1 MLVSFIL
8 NYRCRVKFARCTF
21 TTRASSTVNF
31 SATEKAFQH
40 VKLLELARNAA
51 IFKMCSYSTLI
62 TLSTRFL
69 QGNSSASKILKP
81 AFKRFIMPVFSP
93 GEGLGD
99 CINLTNKL
107 YINDGVTVILDFSS
121 EELDLEEMLDNNM
134 ENKVAMIDGIQRLFP
149 QKNVR
154 SIPLK
159 CTSLINPSLL
169 ERITETINHRQQQG
183 AMPSDNTEDILRDL
197 SNAEREKF
205 QTAIERF
212 CSICDKAMD
221 AGISILLDAEQS
233 NRQPAIEV
241 LARILSRRYNTPGR
255 GAVIYNT
262 YQAYLTRTP
271 HAYDRDLA
279 IATKEGFVFAAKVV
293 RGAYMNAENERAAAL
308 NVPSPI
314 VASKRATDE
323 AYNRMVGSSL
333 KAIGNSLEGT
343 KPSIII
349 ATHNRES
356 IEKAISAMA
365 DLGIARNSEEV
376 QFAQILGMS
385 DNITY
390 TLAHNGEFTYKHT
403 HPFTAHVYTHT
414 ESYQMIFLP
423 EFHADGIT
431 TVSTS
436 VGVMRNHPSLCSDY
450 FIRSLLLSQWPS
462 YNQ

>member
-1 MLVSFIL
+1 MT
-8 NYRCRVKFARCTF
+8 RVNSA
-21 TTRASSTVNF
+21 VDF
-31 SATEKAFQH
+31 SDTEKAFQH

-51 IFKMCSYSTLI
+51 IFKMCSYSTLVA
-62 TLSTRFL
+62 LSTRFQ
-69 QGNSSASKILKP
+69 QGNSRTSKLLKP

-93 GEGLGD
+93 GEELGD

-107 YINDGVTVILDFSS
+107 YVTDGVTAILDFSS
-121 EELDLEEMLDNNM
+121 EELELEEMLDKNM
-134 ENKVAMIDGIQRLFP
+134 ENKVAMIEGIHRLFP

-159 CTSLINPSLL
+159 CTSLINPFLL
-169 ERITETINHRQQQG
+169 ERITEAINRRQQQG
-183 AMPSDNTEDILRDL
+183 LMPSDNTDDILRDL
-197 SNAEREKF
+197 SDAEREKF
-205 QTAIERF
+205 QTAIARF
-212 CSICDKAMD
+212 CTICDKAVD

-279 IATKEGFVFAAKVV
+279 IAAKEGFVFAAKVV
-293 RGAYMNAENERAAAL
+293 RGAYMNAEKERAAVL
-308 NVPSPI
+308 KVPSPI

-323 AYNRMVGSSL
+323 AYNRMVESTL
-333 KAIGNSLEGT
+333 KAIGDPQRGT

-349 ATHNRES
+349 ATHNRKS
-356 IEKAISAMA
+356 IEEAILAMA
-365 DLGIARNSEEV
+365 DLNIAPNSGEV

-390 TLAHNGEFTYKHT
+390 TLAHNGELKQTYVRTHSHT
-403 HPFTAHVYTHT
+403 CTYIRTYTH
-414 ESYQMIFLP
+414 
-423 EFHADGIT
+423 
-431 TVSTS
+431 
-436 VGVMRNHPSLCSDY
+436 
-450 FIRSLLLSQWPS
+450 
-462 YNQ
+462 